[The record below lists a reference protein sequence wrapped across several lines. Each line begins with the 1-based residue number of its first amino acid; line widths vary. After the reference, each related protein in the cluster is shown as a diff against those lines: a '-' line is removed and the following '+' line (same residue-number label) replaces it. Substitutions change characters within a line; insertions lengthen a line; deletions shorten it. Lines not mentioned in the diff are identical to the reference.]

1 MACVAIDL
9 MGGDTPVESRLAA
22 VLKFARKNPS
32 IDVLVFISQPYEKQL
47 QKQAHNLPDN
57 WVTEICVSQVSM
69 SESPLAALRN
79 KRDSSLSLTI
89 KSLQDN
95 RADAVLT
102 AGNTG
107 ALVAFAKYWLK
118 SISPIERPAL
128 ATVIPGHPKPTL
140 FLDVGASLEYRAHDL
155 LNLAE
160 LGAQMAPRLITGLS
174 HPEIA
179 LLNVGTEHIKG
190 HDTIQQA
197 DRLLQQSS
205 LNYVGFCEGSALFSG
220 RYDVICCD
228 GFVGNITLK
237 ACEGLIK
244 NLQHKSQS
252 HGWRRWLPQ
261 FNRINLNPAQY
272 NGALLLGLDGLVV
285 KSHGHSDSQGFY
297 HAIER
302 TAGYITSFASKSIE
316 Q

>member
-1 MACVAIDL
+1 MVCIAVDL
-9 MGGDTPVESRLAA
+9 MGGDAPVEQRFDAL
-22 VLKFARKNPS
+22 LQFAKKNPT
-32 IDVLVFISQPYEKQL
+32 IDVLVFVAAPFAQQLKQR
-47 QKQAHNLPDN
+47 AHRLPDN
-57 WVTEICVSQVSM
+57 WVTEVCASQIMM

-79 KRDSSLSLTI
+79 KQDSSLSLSV
-89 KSLQDN
+89 KALHQH
-95 RADAVLT
+95 RADALLT

-107 ALVAFAKYWLK
+107 ALVAFSKHWLK
-118 SISPIERPAL
+118 LISPIERPAL
-128 ATVIPGHPKPTL
+128 ATVLPGKPKPTL
-140 FLDVGASLEYRAHDL
+140 LLDVGASLEYRAQDF

-160 LGAQMAPRLITGLS
+160 LGVQMAPRLMA
-174 HPEIA
+174 HVDNPEVA

-205 LNYVGFCEGSALFSG
+205 LNYAGFCEGSDLFNG

-244 NLQHKSQS
+244 SLQANNP
-252 HGWRRWLPQ
+252 GINWRRWIPG
-261 FNRINLNPAQY
+261 FKTVNLNPAQY

-285 KSHGHSDSQGFY
+285 KSHGHSDTVAFY
-297 HAIER
+297 HALQR
-302 TAGYITSFASKSIE
+302 TADYVNTFTSQKNRD
-316 Q
+316 

>member
-9 MGGDTPVESRLAA
+9 MGGDAPVDGRMSAA
-22 VLKFARKNPS
+22 LKFARKNPA
-32 IDVLVFISQPYEKQL
+32 IDVLVFISQAFADQL
-47 QKQAHNLPDN
+47 KPQTHQLPDN
-57 WVTEICVSQVSM
+57 WVTEVCASHVSM

-89 KSLQDN
+89 KSLKDN
-95 RADAVLT
+95 RADAALT

-107 ALVAFAKYWLK
+107 ALVAFAKYWLNT
-118 SISPIERPAL
+118 INPIERPAL
-128 ATVIPGHPKPTL
+128 ATVLPGHPKPTL
-140 FLDVGASLEYRAHDL
+140 FLDVGASLEYRAHDF

-160 LGAQMAPRLITGLS
+160 LGAQMAPRLIAGLKQ
-174 HPEIA
+174 PEVA

-197 DRLLQQSS
+197 DLLLQQSS
-205 LNYVGFCEGSALFSG
+205 LNYVGFCEGSSLFSG

-244 NLQHKSQS
+244 NLQRKSNGS
-252 HGWRRWLPQ
+252 GWRRFMPRI
-261 FNRINLNPAQY
+261 NAINLNPAQY

-285 KSHGHSDSQGFY
+285 KSHGHSDKLGFY

-302 TAGYITSFASKSIE
+302 TAQYIKSFATE
-316 Q
+316 GG